1 MDYAIFDIETGGL
14 VSNKIHCLVKT
25 QFRNGRETV
34 TAYTDYSSMKRAI
47 EEEDILV
54 GHNIVRFDIP
64 ELERLLNFKVKAR
77 LIDTLALS
85 WYLYPWQPKHGLDEW
100 GEFFG
105 IQKPPINDWQN
116 LPVGDYV
123 YRCTE
128 DNKINKNL
136 FHMQVANLRAIYLED
151 GIDRIMNYLTWKMDC
166 AREQE
171 QVKWKVDAV
180 KCKDGLALLQ
190 AEEAV
195 KVQALQAAIP
205 DNILYRVV
213 KRPKVPFKKD
223 GSQSANGK
231 KWFDILEELGLPPTY
246 QNEIKVIAGF
256 EKGNPGSHTQLK
268 RWLESLGWEPQTF
281 KYAKDEDHKITRKIP
296 QINNIEGTGVC
307 PSVKLLFEKEP
318 ALENLEGLSVIRH
331 RIGILKGF
339 LRDVDADG
347 FIKAE
352 IAGLT
357 NTLRFQH
364 KTVVNLPK
372 VSRAYGDLIRGCLIA
387 PDDDHVLCGS
397 DMSSLEDTTKQHYMY
412 YYDPE
417 YVKQMR
423 VPGFDPHLSIAVFA
437 GMITEDDSNF
447 YKWYDQIA
455 ANNAK
460 YLFEGKDEELY
471 AFNDEQKAR
480 YKKIKKIRGD
490 AKVVN
495 FSAVYG
501 VGAAK
506 MSLTTG
512 WPISKSKKLLEA
524 YWQLNHAVKKIANAC
539 SIRIVNKQMW
549 LYNSVSKLWYSLRF
563 EKDKFS
569 TLNQGT
575 GVYCFDMNIKNVR
588 KRGIKMCGQFHDE
601 HAEPVR
607 KGMEERHRQL
617 LQEAI
622 DETNKELQLNV
633 PLGISVDFGHSY
645 ADIH

>member
-1 MDYAIFDIETGGL
+1 MDYAIFDIETDGL
-14 VSNKIHCLVKT
+14 VSTKIHCLVKT
-25 QFRNGRETV
+25 QYRNGKRTV
-34 TAYTDYSSMKRAI
+34 TAYRDYKSMKQAI
-47 EEEDILV
+47 EEESTLV
-54 GHNIVRFDIP
+54 GHNIVRFDVP
-64 ELERLLNFKVKAR
+64 ELERILDFKIKAR
-77 LIDTLALS
+77 LIDTLAIS

-105 IQKPPINDWQN
+105 IQKPPILDWQN
-116 LPVGDYV
+116 LPVEDYI

-128 DNKINKNL
+128 DNKINEQL
-136 FHMQVANLRAIYLED
+136 FNMQVANLKAIYLND

-171 QVKWKVDAV
+171 QVKWRVDIE
-180 KCKDGLALLQ
+180 KCKDSLALLQ
-190 AEEAV
+190 AEEAK

-213 KRPKVPFKKD
+213 KKPKVPFKKD
-223 GSQSANGK
+223 GSQSSNGK

-246 QNEIKVIAGF
+246 TNDIKVIAGL
-256 EKGNPGSHTQLK
+256 EKGNPGSPIQLK

-281 KYAKDEDHKITRKIP
+281 KYAKDENHKITRKIP
-296 QINNIEGTGVC
+296 QINNSDSTGVC

-318 ALENLEGLSVIRH
+318 ALENLEGLSVVRH

-339 LRDVDADG
+339 LRDVNAEG

-372 VSRAYGDLIRGCLIA
+372 VTRAYGELIRGCLIA
-387 PDDDHVLCGS
+387 PDDNHVLCGS

-437 GMITEDDSNF
+437 GMITQEDSDF
-447 YKWYDQIA
+447 YKWYEKQKKEIE
-455 ANNAK
+455 NFTPTK
-460 YLFEGKDEELY
+460 
-471 AFNDEQKAR
+471 EQHDR
-480 YKKIKKIRGD
+480 YNKIKKIRGD

-512 WPISKSKKLLEA
+512 WPVSKSKKLLEA

-549 LYNSVSKLWYSLRF
+549 LFNSVSKLWYSLRF

-575 GVYCFDMNIKNVR
+575 GVYCFDMNIKNIR
-588 KRGIKMCGQFHDE
+588 KKGIKICGQFHDE
-601 HAEPVR
+601 HAEPVL
-607 KGMEERHRQL
+607 KGMEDYHRKL
-617 LQEAI
+617 LEEAI
-622 DETNKELQLNV
+622 AETNEELKLNV